1 MPSFSLPTSKDESNH
16 YHSISC
22 STTHLVMSRPKLLF
36 TLFTLIFYRRN
47 VSQRSMLFNTIK
59 ITLNWPL
66 VWEYC
71 LLPRI
76 EIFIF

>member
-16 YHSISC
+16 YHSIS
-22 STTHLVMSRPKLLF
+22 
-36 TLFTLIFYRRN
+36 N

-76 EIFIF
+76 EIFIS